1 MIKLIRFFVCSSL
14 FLLLCSWGFYAHKSI
29 NKHAVYALP
38 SEMNSFFIHHI
49 YDLEQRSVTA
59 DKRRYIDSAEACK
72 HYIDMDLYGV
82 NPFDSVPIS
91 WFDAKEKYS
100 KDTLINRGVL
110 PWVIYWEYHKLIS
123 AMDTG
128 SVMDVVKCAADL
140 GHYIADACVPLHTT
154 YNYNGQHTNQDGIH
168 SLWESKIPE
177 LINDY
182 DFYIGKAVY
191 LDRPLRFSWSLVR
204 ESFELVDTTLTLE
217 KNLSQTYLEDNKYMP
232 FNKNSEM
239 TQQYS
244 FEYIMDYNDVL
255 NGMVEKRMKR
265 AVFATASF
273 WYSAWVDAG
282 QPDLMKLKN
291 VDAIDKLKKNQ
302 IIRPKRTHE

>member
-1 MIKLIRFFVCSSL
+1 
-14 FLLLCSWGFYAHKSI
+14 
-29 NKHAVYALP
+29 
-38 SEMNSFFIHHI
+38 MNSFFIHHI
-49 YDLEQRSVTA
+49 YDLEQRSLNA
-59 DKRRYIDSAEACK
+59 GKRRYIDSSEACK
-72 HYIDMDLYGV
+72 HYIDIDLFGV
-82 NPFDSVPIS
+82 NPFDSVPIT

-100 KDTLINRGVL
+100 LDTLINRGIL
-110 PWVIYWEYHKLIS
+110 PWVIYWEYHELIA

-128 SVMDVVKCAADL
+128 SVMDVVKYAADL
-140 GHYIADACVPLHTT
+140 GHYVADACVPLHTT

-168 SLWESKIPE
+168 ALWESKIPE
-177 LINDY
+177 LVNDY
-182 DFYIGKAVY
+182 DYYIGKAVY
-191 LDRPLRFSWSLVR
+191 LDRPLRFSWSLIR

-232 FNKNSEM
+232 FTKNSEM

-244 FEYIMDYNDVL
+244 LEYILDYNDML
-255 NGMVEKRMKR
+255 NGMVDKRMKR

-291 VDAIDKLKKNQ
+291 IDAIDKLKKNQ

>member
-1 MIKLIRFFVCSSL
+1 MIKLIRLFVCSSL

-49 YDLEQRSVTA
+49 YDLEHRSVNA

-82 NPFDSVPIS
+82 NPFDSLPIS
-91 WFDAKEKYS
+91 WFNAKEKYS
-100 KDTLINRGVL
+100 VDTLINRGIL
-110 PWVIYWEYHKLIS
+110 PWVIYWEYHKLIA

-128 SVMDVVKCAADL
+128 SVKDVLKYAADL
-140 GHYIADACVPLHTT
+140 GHYVADVCVPLNTT

-168 SLWESKIPE
+168 ALWESKIPE
-177 LINDY
+177 LVNDY
-182 DFYIGKAVY
+182 DYYIGKAVY
-191 LDRPLRFSWSLVR
+191 LDRPLRFSWSLIR

-232 FNKNSEM
+232 FTKNSEM

-244 FEYIMDYNDVL
+244 LEYILDYNDML
-255 NGMVEKRMKR
+255 NGMVDKRMKR

-291 VDAIDKLKKNQ
+291 IDAIDKLKKNQ